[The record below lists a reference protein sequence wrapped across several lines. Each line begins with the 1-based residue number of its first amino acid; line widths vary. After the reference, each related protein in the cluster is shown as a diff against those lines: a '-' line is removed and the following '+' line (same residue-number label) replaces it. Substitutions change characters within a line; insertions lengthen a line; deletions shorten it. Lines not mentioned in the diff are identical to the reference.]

1 MPQLSMH
8 SPVDDITVSAEDD
21 KIVAV
26 DWGWSSEQTKTPLLV
41 EAKRQLE
48 DYFDGKLTKFTLPL
62 DPAGTDFQ
70 RQVWRLMTKIPSGR
84 TETYGALAKKL
95 EASARSVGTACGRN
109 PLPIL
114 IPCHRV
120 VGADGNLGGYSGSG
134 GLATKTALLQLEGAL
149 PTSLFTEKKR

>member
-1 MPQLSMH
+1 M
-8 SPVDDITVSAEDD
+8 
-21 KIVAV
+21 
-26 DWGWSSEQTKTPLLV
+26 
-41 EAKRQLE
+41 
-48 DYFDGKLTKFTLPL
+48 
-62 DPAGTDFQ
+62 
-70 RQVWRLMTKIPSGR
+70 
-84 TETYGALAKKL
+84 AKKL